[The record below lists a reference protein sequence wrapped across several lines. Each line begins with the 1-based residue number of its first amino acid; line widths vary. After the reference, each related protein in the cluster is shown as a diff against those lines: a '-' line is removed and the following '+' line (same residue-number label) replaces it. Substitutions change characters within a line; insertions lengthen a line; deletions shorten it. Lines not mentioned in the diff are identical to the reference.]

1 MTMAGIGAMGHVFQ
15 ATEVNATGDSFYTIS
30 ISMGLI
36 PMSDMLLCYRVQTT
50 RFDDDDDG

>member
-1 MTMAGIGAMGHVFQ
+1 M
-15 ATEVNATGDSFYTIS
+15 NATGDSFYAIS

>member
-1 MTMAGIGAMGHVFQ
+1 MADIGACLPGH
-15 ATEVNATGDSFYTIS
+15 EVNATGDSFYAIS